1 MLKAVLISCWN
12 KEQNTKS
19 YLPANKHSG
28 SNLNLSSQTNLP
40 FENFADWD
48 LV

>member
-19 YLPANKHSG
+19 YLPGNKHSG
-28 SNLNLSSQTNLP
+28 SNLNLSSQTNLSC
-40 FENFADWD
+40 EKFAYWD